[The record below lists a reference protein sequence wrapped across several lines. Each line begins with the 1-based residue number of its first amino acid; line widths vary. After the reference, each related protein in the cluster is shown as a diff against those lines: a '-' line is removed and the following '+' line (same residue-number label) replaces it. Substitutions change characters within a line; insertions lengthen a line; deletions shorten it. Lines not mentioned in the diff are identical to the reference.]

1 MSPLSGKRI
10 LIGVTGGIACYKAAE
25 LVRRLQDHGA
35 IITVAMTHAA
45 TQFVTPTTFQALS
58 GNPVYTETLDDRME
72 NSMAHIN
79 LSRQADLILV
89 VPGSA
94 DFMAKLAHGLADD
107 LFGFQHT
114 AIAHFAAGL

>member
-1 MSPLSGKRI
+1 QGAKSMSPLSGKRI
-10 LIGVTGGIACYKAAE
+10 LIGVTGGIACYKTAE

-35 IITVAMTHAA
+35 SITVAMTPAA

-79 LSRQADLILV
+79 LARQADLILV
-89 VPGSA
+89 VPASA
-94 DFMAKLAHGLADD
+94 DF
-107 LFGFQHT
+107 
-114 AIAHFAAGL
+114 